1 MQAYEVSIGT
11 SNPLVGS
18 IYRQNIMTDKTFKYY
33 VSKTTLSLLVII
45 TLSSC
50 SSIRDARSQK
60 APYMKLYYSGEI
72 KDAAKELTVKAN
84 SRSGTG
90 DELMWRL
97 DEGTADF
104 TASEFNKSVK
114 VFEKCENI
122 LKDYDERAEISARDG
137 GAEISSTI
145 TNPNSIP
152 YKGMYIDII
161 MLNAYK
167 ALNYFAIDDFSGA
180 QVELRRMRYAQANIV
195 KKFNDEIEKEQ
206 KSIDAANL
214 KNQQETNHF
223 GGANSSITFDSIV
236 KNSVINEAYT
246 SSKQRSNKLYG
257 ALSNPFITYFSA
269 IGYLINNDYSEALVD
284 FRNLYKMLPNNKL
297 VQRDY
302 ITAAKA
308 ISDKIP
314 DELKHIKSFNY
325 PLTNKIVYIILFNG
339 RAPALKQRKFQIIL
353 PYVGYTGVAFPQYE
367 YFSSELNEIEVNFL
381 HNKQNKTERT
391 VQIADFDAIMSQEYH
406 RKLPTMI
413 TRIVISTLT
422 KELASYMAVHAAKQA
437 GTGAEIG
444 AYALTGIYKAL
455 FNTADTRCWETLPQ
469 EVQITHIPI
478 PDNRKFTLRSITSNA
493 KIINQEPR
501 HKHRKIN
508 PTAGNKEGNSS
519 KKEIK
524 HSNEIEE
531 IKLKNDTNVAIVYI
545 RALSADKIIYKLF
558 ETK

>member
-1 MQAYEVSIGT
+1 
-11 SNPLVGS
+11 
-18 IYRQNIMTDKTFKYY
+18 MTDKKLKYY
-33 VSKTTLSLLVII
+33 MSKTTLSLLVII

-50 SSIRDARSQK
+50 SSIKNARLQK
-60 APYMKLYYSGEI
+60 APYMKLYYSGDI
-72 KDAAKELTVKAN
+72 KEAAKELTLKAN

-104 TASEFNKSVK
+104 TASEFDKSIK

-122 LKDYDERAEISARDG
+122 LKDYAERADISARDG

-167 ALNYFAIDDFSGA
+167 ALNYFAIDNFSGA

-195 KKFNDEIEKEQ
+195 KKFHKEIEIEQ

-223 GGANSSITFDSIV
+223 GGENSSITFDSIL
-236 KNSVINEAYT
+236 KNPVINEAYT

-257 ALSNPFITYFSA
+257 TLSNPFITYFSA

-297 VQRDY
+297 IQRDY
-302 ITAAKA
+302 ITSAKA
-308 ISDKIP
+308 ISEKIP
-314 DELKHIKSFNY
+314 DGLKHIESFNY
-325 PLTNKIVYIILFNG
+325 PLTHKIVYIIFFNG

-367 YFSSELNEIEVNFL
+367 YFNSELNGIEIDFL
-381 HNKQNKTERT
+381 HNKQKMTDKT
-391 VQIADFDAIMSQEYH
+391 VQIANFNAIMSQEYH

-422 KELASYMAVHAAKQA
+422 KELASYMAVHAAKQS

-469 EVQITHIPI
+469 EVQITHIPL
-478 PDNRKFTLRSITSNA
+478 PDNKKFTLRAITSNA
-493 KIINQEPR
+493 KLI
-501 HKHRKIN
+501 
-508 PTAGNKEGNSS
+508 TKEDHLS